1 MTVEEY
7 EEALGDAF
15 ANIDVGHAIARH
27 AAMCAKAPG
36 YELNEGPQGREQRRG
51 GAMIIEWKRQN
62 RNIRLAWG

>member
-36 YELNEGPQGREQRRG
+36 YELNEEGLKGVSNG
-51 GAMIIEWKRQN
+51 
-62 RNIRLAWG
+62 